1 MRRGP
6 PGRWRFALRAA
17 ACMGVPVLVGGLSGH
32 TAAGLMAATGGFTA
46 VYGSGRPYL
55 SRARELALIALA
67 FATVTGF
74 GLAVAP
80 LGWAVVVPAVA
91 LLAMLATWFCN
102 ALQVG
107 PPGGYLFLMACAASA
122 SMLKPPFDPWHASLL
137 VLAGGAFAWAVH
149 MAGALA
155 WPRGPEKAA
164 VAQAARA
171 VLAFLDASGTPLRAT
186 ARHEAALALHQAWS
200 ALVTYQPVAARPG
213 GRLAT
218 LRALNRQLHLVFAR
232 AAGTDGAASPALSDD
247 VRRIEAQALSLP
259 RKRSSDAPAV
269 PPGVPVGHPGAWHAL
284 KGALI
289 EPASRQV
296 ILRVGVASLLAGGL
310 GALFHL
316 ERAYWAVAAAVLMLH
331 QGFDWTRT
339 VVRALERLLG
349 TWVGLLLAGAILL
362 WHPQGLWLVL
372 TIMLLQFVVE
382 MLVVRHY
389 ALAVVFITGAA
400 LTLASGGHPVDAPG
414 EYLLARGL
422 DTLVGCAVA
431 LLVYRALPVR
441 DDGRGLSAPMAR
453 VLHGVATLAPMLASG
468 QVDDVAARTAR
479 RDLQRTTFAL
489 EQAYGAA
496 VVASPRQRAVA
507 EDRWPLVAAVQQL
520 AYRMLSACWQRSH
533 GEDAAVRAFDAADA
547 MALQQSL
554 SMFERKLSGEALE
567 DGVDASAPLFGSE
580 LQAVRACL
588 TERPP
593 QGPL

>member
-1 MRRGP
+1 
-6 PGRWRFALRAA
+6 
-17 ACMGVPVLVGGLSGH
+17 MGLPVLVGWLCGQ

-67 FATVTGF
+67 FATVTAL

-80 LGWAVVVPAVA
+80 MGWPVVVPTVA

-107 PPGGYLFLMACAASA
+107 PPGGYLFLMACAAAA
-122 SMLKPPFDPWHASLL
+122 SMLKPPFDPWHAGLL
-137 VLAGGAFAWAVH
+137 VLAGGTLAWILH
-149 MAGALA
+149 MAGALV

-171 VLAFLDASGTPLRAT
+171 VLAYLDATGTPLQAA

-200 ALVTYQPVAARPG
+200 ALVTYQPVAARRG

-232 AAGTDGAASPALSDD
+232 ALGNDGRAPPAWFDE
-247 VRRIEAQALSLP
+247 VRRIEAQARALP
-259 RKRSSDAPAV
+259 RRRPPEAAPL
-269 PPGVPVGHPGAWHAL
+269 PTGVPVGHPGAWHAL

-289 EPASRQV
+289 EPATRQV
-296 ILRVGVASLLAGGL
+296 IVRVGMASLLAGGL

-339 VVRALERLLG
+339 ALRAVERLLG

-362 WHPQGLWLVL
+362 WHPQGPSLVL

-400 LTLASGGHPVDAPG
+400 LTLASGGHAIDAPG
-414 EYLLARGL
+414 DYLLARGV

-431 LLVYRALPVR
+431 LLVYRALPLR
-441 DDGRGLSAPMAR
+441 DDGRGLVASMTR
-453 VLHGVATLAPMLASG
+453 VLDGVAALAPMLADG
-468 QVDDVAARTAR
+468 RVDDVAARTAR
-479 RDLQRTTFAL
+479 RDLQRLSFTL
-489 EQAYGAA
+489 EQAYTAA
-496 VVASPRQRAVA
+496 VAASPRQRLAA
-507 EDRWPLVAAVQQL
+507 EAQWPLVAALQPL

-533 GEDAAVRAFDAADA
+533 GDDTLPAFTPADAA
-547 MALQQSL
+547 ALQQIL
-554 SMFERKLSGEALE
+554 HRVGQQLAGGPATDGMDTTVALF
-567 DGVDASAPLFGSE
+567 DSE
-580 LQAVRACL
+580 VQALRACL
-588 TERPP
+588 QQRPP
-593 QGPL
+593 QGPC

>member
-1 MRRGP
+1 
-6 PGRWRFALRAA
+6 
-17 ACMGVPVLVGGLSGH
+17 MGVPVLVGWLSDH

-55 SRARELALIALA
+55 SRARELALIAVA
-67 FATVTGF
+67 FAAVTAL

-80 LGWAVVVPAVA
+80 FGWPLAVPVVA

-122 SMLKPPFDPWHASLL
+122 SMLKPPFDPWHAGLL
-137 VLAGGAFAWAVH
+137 VLAGGAFAWCVH

-171 VLAFLDASGTPLRAT
+171 VLAYLETTGTPLQAA

-200 ALVTYQPVAARPG
+200 ALVTYQPVAARPN

-218 LRALNRQLHLVFAR
+218 LRGLNRHLHLVFAR
-232 AAGTDGAASPALSDD
+232 ALGSDERASPMLFDD
-247 VRRIEAQALSLP
+247 VRRIETQALALP
-259 RKRSSDAPAV
+259 RRRPPDALPI
-269 PPGVPVGHPGAWHAL
+269 PTGVPVGHPGAWHAL

-289 EPASRQV
+289 ESASRQV
-296 ILRVGVASLLAGGL
+296 IVRVGVAALLAGGL

-316 ERAYWAVAAAVLMLH
+316 ERAYWAVAAAMLMLH

-339 VVRALERLLG
+339 VLRALERLLG
-349 TWVGLLLAGAILL
+349 TWAGLLIAGAILL
-362 WHPQGLWLVL
+362 WHPQGLWLVA

-400 LTLASGGHPVDAPG
+400 LTLASGGHPVAAPG
-414 EYLLARGL
+414 EYLFARGL

-441 DDGRGLSAPMAR
+441 DDGRGLAPPMAR
-453 VLHGVATLAPMLASG
+453 VLHGVAALAPMLAAGS
-468 QVDDVAARTAR
+468 VDDVHARTAR
-479 RDLQRTTFAL
+479 RDLQRMTFGL
-489 EQAYGAA
+489 EQAYGSAIG
-496 VVASPRQRAVA
+496 ASSRQRAAA
-507 EDRWPLVAAVQQL
+507 EDQWPLVAAIQQL
-520 AYRMLSACWQRSH
+520 AYRMLAACWQRSH
-533 GEDAAVRAFDAADA
+533 EGVEPTQAFGPADA
-547 MALQQSL
+547 QAMQHAL
-554 SMFERKLSGEALE
+554 RDLE
-567 DGVDASAPLFGSE
+567 QHLGGAPLSAHAEVTVSLFAGE
-580 LQAVRACL
+580 LQAVHACMK
-588 TERPP
+588 ERPP
-593 QGPL
+593 KGPL

>member
-1 MRRGP
+1 
-6 PGRWRFALRAA
+6 
-17 ACMGVPVLVGGLSGH
+17 MGLPVLVGWLAGH
-32 TAAGLMAATGGFTA
+32 TGAGLMAATGGFTA
-46 VYGSGRPYL
+46 IYGSGRPYL

-67 FATVTGF
+67 FSAVTTF

-80 LGWAVVVPAVA
+80 LGWPVVVPVVA

-107 PPGGYLFLMACAASA
+107 PPGGYLFLMACAAAA
-122 SMLKPPFDPWHASLL
+122 SMLKPPFDPWHAGLL
-137 VLAGGAFAWAVH
+137 VLAGGAFAWCVH

-164 VAQAARA
+164 VAHAART
-171 VLAFLDASGTPLRAT
+171 VLAYLETTGTPLQAA

-200 ALVTYQPVAARPG
+200 ALVTYQPVAARPN

-218 LRALNRQLHLVFAR
+218 LRALNRHLHLVFAR
-232 AAGTDGAASPALSDD
+232 ALGSDERASPVLFDE
-247 VRRIEAQALSLP
+247 VRRIETLVLALP
-259 RKRSSDAPAV
+259 RRRSPDALPT
-269 PPGVPVGHPGAWHAL
+269 PIGVPVGHPGAWHAL
-284 KGALI
+284 KGALT
-289 EPASRQV
+289 ESASRQV
-296 ILRVGVASLLAGGL
+296 IVRVGVAALLAGGL

-316 ERAYWAVAAAVLMLH
+316 ERAYWAVAAAMLMLH

-339 VVRALERLLG
+339 VLRALERLLG
-349 TWVGLLLAGAILL
+349 TWAGLLIAGAILL

-441 DDGRGLSAPMAR
+441 DDGRGLAPPMAR
-453 VLHGVATLAPMLASG
+453 VLRGVATLAPILAAG
-468 QVDDVAARTAR
+468 NVDDVHARTER
-479 RDLQRTTFAL
+479 RDLQRMTFGL
-489 EQAYGAA
+489 EQAYGSA
-496 VVASPRQRAVA
+496 VVASARQRSAA
-507 EDRWPLVAAVQQL
+507 EDQWPLVAAIQQL
-520 AYRMLSACWQRSH
+520 AYRMLAACWQRSH
-533 GEDAAVRAFDAADA
+533 DNGQAVQVFTPLDAQ
-547 MALQQSL
+547 ALQQ
-554 SMFERKLSGEALE
+554 ALHDLE
-567 DGVDASAPLFGSE
+567 QHLAGAPLAEYGEVTASLFAAE
-580 LQAVRACL
+580 LRAVRACMK
-588 TERPP
+588 ERPP

>member
-1 MRRGP
+1 
-6 PGRWRFALRAA
+6 
-17 ACMGVPVLVGGLSGH
+17 MGMPVLVGWLSGH

-67 FATVTGF
+67 FAIVTGF

-80 LGWAVVVPAVA
+80 LGWPVVVPAVA

-122 SMLKPPFDPWHASLL
+122 SMLKPPFDPWHAALL

-171 VLAFLDASGTPLRAT
+171 VLAFLDATGTPRRAA

-200 ALVTYQPVAARPG
+200 SLVTYQPVAARPG

-218 LRALNRQLHLVFAR
+218 LRALNRHLHLVFAR
-232 AAGTDGAASPALSDD
+232 AAGTDGPAPPTLSDE
-247 VRRIEAQALSLP
+247 VRRIEAQALGLP
-259 RKRSSDAPAV
+259 RKRSPDSPAV

-289 EPASRQV
+289 ESASRQV

-362 WHPQGLWLVL
+362 WHPQGLWLVA

-422 DTLVGCAVA
+422 DTLVGCIVA

-441 DDGRGLSAPMAR
+441 DDGRGLSAPMTR
-453 VLHGVATLAPMLASG
+453 VLQGVAVLAPRLAAG
-468 QVDDVAARTAR
+468 DVDDVVARAAR

-489 EQAYGAA
+489 EQAYGSA
-496 VVASPRQRAVA
+496 VAASPRQRAVA
-507 EDRWPLVAAVQQL
+507 EGQWPSVAAIQQL

-533 GEDAAVRAFDAADA
+533 GDDETIRAFTSADA
-547 MALQQSL
+547 QRLQRVLRECEQHL
-554 SMFERKLSGEALE
+554 AGEPATANME
-567 DGVDASAPLFGSE
+567 ASVPLFGSE

>member
-1 MRRGP
+1 
-6 PGRWRFALRAA
+6 
-17 ACMGVPVLVGGLSGH
+17 MGVPVLVGWLSGH

-67 FATVTGF
+67 FAAVTAL

-80 LGWAVVVPAVA
+80 FGWPVVVPVVA
-91 LLAMLATWFCN
+91 LLAMLAAWFCN

-107 PPGGYLFLMACAASA
+107 PPGGYLFLMACAAAA
-122 SMLKPPFDPWHASLL
+122 SMLKPPFDPWHAGLL
-137 VLAGGAFAWAVH
+137 VLAGGAFAWCVH

-164 VAQAARA
+164 VAHAARA
-171 VLAFLDASGTPLRAT
+171 VLTYLDTTGTPLQAA

-200 ALVTYQPVAARPG
+200 TLVTYQPVAARPG

-232 AAGTDGAASPALSDD
+232 ALGSDDRASPALFEDA
-247 VRRIEAQALSLP
+247 RRVEAQALALP
-259 RKRSSDAPAV
+259 RRRSPDAMPA
-269 PPGVPVGHPGAWHAL
+269 PTGVPVGHPGAWHAL
-284 KGALI
+284 KGAWV

-296 ILRVGVASLLAGGL
+296 IVRVGVAASLAGGL

-316 ERAYWAVAAAVLMLH
+316 ERAYWAVAAAMLMLH

-339 VVRALERLLG
+339 VLRALERLLG
-349 TWVGLLLAGAILL
+349 TWAGLLIAGAILL

-414 EYLLARGL
+414 DYLLARGL

-431 LLVYRALPVR
+431 LLVHRALPVR
-441 DDGRGLSAPMAR
+441 DDGQGLAPPMAR
-453 VLHGVATLAPMLASG
+453 VLRGVATLAPMLGAG
-468 QVDDVAARTAR
+468 NVDDVAARIAR
-479 RDLQRTTFAL
+479 RDLQRMTFGL
-489 EQAYGAA
+489 EQAYGSA
-496 VVASPRQRAVA
+496 VVASPRQRAAA
-507 EDRWPLVAAVQQL
+507 EDQWPLVAAIQQL

-533 GEDAAVRAFDAADA
+533 DTGESTQAFTPADA
-547 MALQQSL
+547 QALQRAL
-554 SMFERKLSGEALE
+554 HALEHHLAGAPLAERGEAT
-567 DGVDASAPLFGSE
+567 VPLFTGE
-580 LQAVRACL
+580 LQAVRACMK
-588 TERPP
+588 EKPP
-593 QGPL
+593 KGL

>member
-1 MRRGP
+1 
-6 PGRWRFALRAA
+6 
-17 ACMGVPVLVGGLSGH
+17 MGMPVLVGWLSGH

-67 FATVTGF
+67 FAIVTGL

-80 LGWAVVVPAVA
+80 LGWPVVVPAVA

-122 SMLKPPFDPWHASLL
+122 SMLKPPFDPWHAALL

-171 VLAFLDASGTPLRAT
+171 VLAFLDATGTPRRAA

-200 ALVTYQPVAARPG
+200 ALVTYQPVAARPE

-218 LRALNRQLHLVFAR
+218 LRALNRHLHLVFAR
-232 AAGTDGAASPALSDD
+232 AASSDGPAPPTLSDE
-247 VRRIEAQALSLP
+247 VRRIEAQALGLP
-259 RKRSSDAPAV
+259 RKRSPDAPAV
-269 PPGVPVGHPGAWHAL
+269 LPGVPVGHPGAWHAL

-289 EPASRQV
+289 ESASRQV

-362 WHPQGLWLVL
+362 WHPQGLWLVA

-422 DTLVGCAVA
+422 DTLVGCIVA

-441 DDGRGLSAPMAR
+441 DDGRGLSAPMTR
-453 VLHGVATLAPMLASG
+453 VLQGVAVLAPRLAAG
-468 QVDDVAARTAR
+468 DVDDVVARAAR

-489 EQAYGAA
+489 EQAYGSA
-496 VVASPRQRAVA
+496 VAASPRQRAVA
-507 EDRWPLVAAVQQL
+507 EDQWPSVAAIQQL

-533 GEDAAVRAFDAADA
+533 GDDETIRDFTSADAQRMQRVLRECERQLAGEPSTESMEAAV
-547 MALQQSL
+547 
-554 SMFERKLSGEALE
+554 
-567 DGVDASAPLFGSE
+567 PLFGSE

-588 TERPP
+588 TDVRACLTERPP

>member
-1 MRRGP
+1 
-6 PGRWRFALRAA
+6 
-17 ACMGVPVLVGGLSGH
+17 MGMPVLVGWLSGH

-67 FATVTGF
+67 FAIVTGL

-80 LGWAVVVPAVA
+80 LGWPVVVPAVA

-122 SMLKPPFDPWHASLL
+122 SMLKPPFDPWHAALL

-171 VLAFLDASGTPLRAT
+171 VLAFLDATGTPRRAA

-200 ALVTYQPVAARPG
+200 ALVTYQPVAARPE

-218 LRALNRQLHLVFAR
+218 LRALNRHLHLVFAR
-232 AAGTDGAASPALSDD
+232 AASSDGPAPPTLSDE
-247 VRRIEAQALSLP
+247 VRRIEAQALGLP
-259 RKRSSDAPAV
+259 RKRSPDAPAV
-269 PPGVPVGHPGAWHAL
+269 LPGVPVGHPGAWHAL

-289 EPASRQV
+289 ESASRQV

-362 WHPQGLWLVL
+362 WHPQGLWLVA

-422 DTLVGCAVA
+422 DTLVGCVVA

-441 DDGRGLSAPMAR
+441 DDGRGLSAPMTR
-453 VLHGVATLAPMLASG
+453 VLQGVAVLAPRLAAG
-468 QVDDVAARTAR
+468 DVDDVVARAAR

-489 EQAYGAA
+489 EQAYGSA
-496 VVASPRQRAVA
+496 VAASPRQRAVA
-507 EDRWPLVAAVQQL
+507 EDQWPSVAAIQQL

-533 GEDAAVRAFDAADA
+533 GDDETIRDFTSADA
-547 MALQQSL
+547 QRMQRVLREC
-554 SMFERKLSGEALE
+554 ERQLAGEPATANME
-567 DGVDASAPLFGSE
+567 ASVPLFGSE